1 MPVKKFC
8 GRWRSVA
15 VVRTADRSTT
25 LELYPRHHR
34 RVPHTPDFLCSFV
47 GSLNCMRLSLKRAA
61 HAVLS
66 RAAYRK
72 FGASRSFFARCGIP
86 QASPSNRLRADRSVG
101 VPHVRTSVRGPKTV
115 GEALRKPFVLLL
127 LAVLND
133 WLEGPVFKE
142 IYQAGPDMIDVVV
155 HCSLCR
161 FTIVCFEGL
170 QDRQVGI

>member
-1 MPVKKFC
+1 MASTP
-8 GRWRSVA
+8 SS
-15 VVRTADRSTT
+15 TASRPPPIADDCPALLTF
-25 LELYPRHHR
+25 YPRFNN
-34 RVPHTPDFLCSFV
+34 RVPHTPDFLCILV

-101 VPHVRTSVRGPKTV
+101 VPHVRTSVRGPKTM

-142 IYQAGPDMIDVVV
+142 IY
-155 HCSLCR
+155 
-161 FTIVCFEGL
+161 
-170 QDRQVGI
+170 